1 MKFFIAYAVVFGLL
15 AFEEIQAEAKIE
27 ASAAATKPFAA
38 EQNFNLLKQFGH
50 EDESKLDQD
59 YLGEGSGWGDNEDD
73 DDYDDEE
80 YYDED
85 DDDYYDDD
93 DDDLD
98 FGSGKIIPNLEM
110 NFQTR
115 NLYNYIFVIV
125 EVAWL
130 LLISFRFDLT
140 NF

>member
-1 MKFFIAYAVVFGLL
+1 MPVIKLKMKFFIAYAVVFGLL

-125 EVAWL
+125 EVA
-130 LLISFRFDLT
+130 
-140 NF
+140 

>member
-1 MKFFIAYAVVFGLL
+1 MPVIKLKMKFFIAYAVVFGLL

-59 YLGEGSGWGDNEDD
+59 YYGEGSGWGDDEDD

-80 YYDED
+80 YYDDD

-98 FGSGKIIPNLEM
+98 FGSGKSILRREVPRKLIL
-110 NFQTR
+110 NFSRQHKTKFI
-115 NLYNYIFVIV
+115 LIFY
-125 EVAWL
+125 
-130 LLISFRFDLT
+130 RR
-140 NF
+140 